1 MAFSMSLAS
10 PMLRSLWLA
19 CCVSSAL
26 RGLTYHRHKYGGWV
40 PSEATRVGKLKA
52 GGVRCAQWLL
62 PRETSRSLGTMRNYD
77 VGGAFVCQR
86 SDQSRGLLMR
96 VMRVCAIIITT
107 AVGLA
112 GCFHHQQATYAEPI
126 ARPPLK

>member
-10 PMLRSLWLA
+10 PMLRSLWRA

-40 PSEATRVGKLKA
+40 PSEATGVGKLKA

-62 PRETSRSLGTMRNYD
+62 PRETSEIARHDAELRCWRRVCMPEKRPITGTFEACHARLRNYHHNC
-77 VGGAFVCQR
+77 GWTCR
-86 SDQSRGLLMR
+86 LLS
-96 VMRVCAIIITT
+96 
-107 AVGLA
+107 
-112 GCFHHQQATYAEPI
+112 
-126 ARPPLK
+126 PPTSHLR